1 VTTSVNAAITR
12 MLGYS
17 EEELVGKSMFTFSDP
32 ERKKVALEKFFERT
46 YGKSERYKLQL
57 RKKDGS
63 GIWCLVSA
71 NPIVENHQFIG
82 TVTVITDFTEYLKA
96 DIAKDKRIE
105 ELEKQLA
112 DRV

>member
-1 VTTSVNAAITR
+1 
-12 MLGYS
+12 
-17 EEELVGKSMFTFSDP
+17 MFTFSDP
-32 ERKKVALEKFFERT
+32 EWNKVGFEKFSVRT
-46 YGKSERYKLQL
+46 YGKSERNTFQL

-71 NPIVENHQFIG
+71 NPIVYDHQFIG
-82 TVTVITDFTEYLKA
+82 TVTVITDFTEYMKT

-105 ELEKQLA
+105 ELEKQLT